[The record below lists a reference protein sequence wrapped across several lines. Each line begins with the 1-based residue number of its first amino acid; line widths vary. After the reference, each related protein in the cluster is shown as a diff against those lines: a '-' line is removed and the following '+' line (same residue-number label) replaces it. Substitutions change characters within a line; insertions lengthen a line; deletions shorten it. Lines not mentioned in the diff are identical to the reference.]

1 MFGEMKSPGENM
13 SELIVTEIFYSI
25 QGESS
30 HAGLPCAFVRLT
42 GCPLR
47 CSWCD
52 TVYSFR
58 GGKRLTIEAI
68 QEELSK
74 YKTSLVEITGG
85 EPLAQENTLLLIE
98 RLIADGY
105 KVLIETS
112 GSENIANVPKDVCII
127 MDIKCPG
134 SKMHEKTLWSNLN
147 HIKATDE
154 LKFVIANRQ
163 DFDWALEKIKSLELE
178 KLCLLLFSPAW
189 GLVSPQELS
198 EWLLASGVKGRLNLQ
213 LHKYIWGPR
222 KKGV

>member
-1 MFGEMKSPGENM
+1 M

-30 HAGLPCAFVRLT
+30 RAGLPCAFVRLT

-52 TVYSFR
+52 TVYSFK
-58 GGKRLTIEAI
+58 GGKRMSIDAI
-68 QEELSK
+68 LETLSS
-74 YKTSLVEITGG
+74 YNTNLVEITGG
-85 EPLAQENTLLLIE
+85 EPLAQENSILLMEALIQK
-98 RLIADGY
+98 GY

-112 GSENIANVPKDVCII
+112 GSESIANVHKDVCII

-134 SKMHEKTLWSNLN
+134 SKMHEKMMWSNLE
-147 HIKATDE
+147 HIKANDE
-154 LKFVIANRQ
+154 IKFVIANRE
-163 DFDWALEKIKSLELE
+163 DFLWAVEKIKSLNLE
-178 KLCLLLFSPAW
+178 SRCLLLFSPAW
-189 GLVSPQELS
+189 GLVSPQNLS
-198 EWLLASGVKGRLNLQ
+198 EWLLEFGIQARLNLQ

>member
-1 MFGEMKSPGENM
+1 M

-52 TVYSFR
+52 TVYSFK
-58 GGKRLTIEAI
+58 GGKRMSIDAI
-68 QEELSK
+68 LETLSS
-74 YKTSLVEITGG
+74 YKTNLVEITGG
-85 EPLAQENTLLLIE
+85 EPLAQENSLPLMEALIQK
-98 RLIADGY
+98 GY
-105 KVLIETS
+105 KVLIETG
-112 GSENIANVPKDVCII
+112 GSESIANVHKDVCII

-134 SKMHEKTLWSNLN
+134 SKMHEKMMWSNLE
-147 HIKATDE
+147 HIKSSDE
-154 LKFVIANRQ
+154 IKFVIASHE
-163 DFDWALEKIKSLELE
+163 DFLWAVEKIKHYNLESR
-178 KLCLLLFSPAW
+178 CRLLLSPAW
-189 GLVSPQELS
+189 GLVSPQNLS
-198 EWLLASGVKGRLNLQ
+198 EWLLECGVKARLNLQ